1 MRPRDGGMWSAALAP
16 RSRRSAT
23 AAESARNSYAAPTP
37 AAGDGAGLPFLPAL
51 AFVMMPRRAAPVRD
65 ALPRRRQLLEGG
77 KRGHARISSPP
88 ASIGAFLS
96 SLLGTSPATHGYC
109 CRYREETRC
118 HANPVTIPP
127 GAWWARMRAPTAART
142 SSSRSSSSPTLFP
155 SSFLH
160 VDRCTRRPRQ
170 LILWPPRSLLGL
182 GRAGR
187 LANPAASPLYPA
199 NLAAR
204 PPQASSPG
212 TSRRTVTSTSTS
224 TPPLAGSHAMSRA
237 DKLVWVCPAM
247 RQPPRLRATPVP
259 HTRKA
264 VHSQGAQPVHDV
276 HGV

>member
-1 MRPRDGGMWSAALAP
+1 MGPSAAQRTRKSLPSARTARRRAASSRTEVAGALRPRDGGMWSAALAP

-182 GRAGR
+182 GKGRAVKGEAAPVGAR
-187 LANPAASPLYPA
+187 ARWMRRGARRRQARAAPRASVVWSSTLAWRWL
-199 NLAAR
+199 
-204 PPQASSPG
+204 
-212 TSRRTVTSTSTS
+212 
-224 TPPLAGSHAMSRA
+224 
-237 DKLVWVCPAM
+237 
-247 RQPPRLRATPVP
+247 
-259 HTRKA
+259 
-264 VHSQGAQPVHDV
+264 
-276 HGV
+276 

>member
-1 MRPRDGGMWSAALAP
+1 
-16 RSRRSAT
+16 
-23 AAESARNSYAAPTP
+23 
-37 AAGDGAGLPFLPAL
+37 
-51 AFVMMPRRAAPVRD
+51 MPRRAAPVRD

-182 GRAGR
+182 GKGRAVKGEAAPVRARARWMRRGARRRRGVRIPRRLERGWCWCLEGIRFGRRRRGLGDVQSRYQWFLGRDQRSRRHDVGGWRRGWCGACYRATRFQSVAGTAARSHQVGVGR
-187 LANPAASPLYPA
+187 LVVQCQN
-199 NLAAR
+199 AR
-204 PPQASSPG
+204 
-212 TSRRTVTSTSTS
+212 
-224 TPPLAGSHAMSRA
+224 RA
-237 DKLVWVCPAM
+237 V
-247 RQPPRLRATPVP
+247 
-259 HTRKA
+259 
-264 VHSQGAQPVHDV
+264 
-276 HGV
+276 GVS